1 MLAACMAAKIAG
13 CTPATL
19 SDPNSMGS
27 LDSRSAVRA
36 HEPSAR
42 MNRPRAWAALMGR
55 ARDKA
60 DRRMEP
66 HAVLAVFIQLD
77 RGRKRLWRRPPRL
90 DMS

>member
-1 MLAACMAAKIAG
+1 
-13 CTPATL
+13 
-19 SDPNSMGS
+19 
-27 LDSRSAVRA
+27 
-36 HEPSAR
+36 